1 MLLARHGLSLWS
13 TIRCQLLACTE
24 CVLSC
29 SVTAFS
35 SGDCSIGHCQ
45 GSRWCILGK
54 SGGRPNG
61 ALDVD
66 SPHLDFWQQVINTV
80 QMDIGGAAKLR
91 TIISFDDGGKWL
103 PMVPPDVDSV
113 GAHYPCNKDEGGTGC
128 ALHLF
133 FRGNPEGY
141 PPVYS
146 NANAIGLLLATGWVG
161 PFGTSEVPDKTG
173 ISTFLSRDAGW
184 TWQEIH
190 KGAHTYDMG
199 DHGAII
205 VLAKI
210 HEPTNEV
217 LYSWNEGSNWDKV
230 MLPKGMSISN
240 IVTHPNATSQVFVVI
255 AGDEIVTI
263 DFSTLHERPCQGAD
277 NLQNKDSDY
286 EEWNPRLPM
295 RYFDGSQ
302 KNPRSDCLM
311 GQKVVYTRRKR
322 LSQCFNGRLHEKK
335 VIEHS
340 CSCTEADY
348 ECDVMY
354 ERVMSDTDT
363 IYSPDSLCIWAG
375 EKAVATGELSEAEQQ
390 FGSDLSLLN
399 NQELTLDQVC
409 AKYPGHDSLQV
420 PSGYRKISGD
430 KCGGGVNLGH
440 QVMHCTAEPTHE
452 IPSTS
457 YDDESRE
464 ESAFELSKDEVED
477 GGSSNNVNTVYKD
490 TSSSEAEEYSPDLSE
505 QEEAEPEAEVI
516 TRPNGGSPVSFKQV
530 SSAVCDL
537 QLIELYHPG
546 GSIIPDKN

>member
-1 MLLARHGLSLWS
+1 VSSNQGETFSRIRIQETLKHRGYDLLRGSEFTTLVSIRLGESRVDYGSLYHSDAAGTAWAVS
-13 TIRCQLLACTE
+13 LEHNQHSHLGTAALAT
-24 CVLSC
+24 VK
-29 SVTAFS
+29 
-35 SGDCSIGHCQ
+35 G
-45 GSRWCILGK
+45 
-54 SGGRPNG
+54 
-61 ALDVD
+61 VD
-66 SPHLDFWQQVINTV
+66 GVYLANQVINTV

-190 KGAHTYDMG
+190 KGVHTYDMG

-409 AKYPGHDSLQV
+409 AKYPGHDSFKCLQATARYLV
-420 PSGYRKISGD
+420 IS
-430 KCGGGVNLGH
+430 V
-440 QVMHCTAEPTHE
+440 VV
-452 IPSTS
+452 
-457 YDDESRE
+457 ESI
-464 ESAFELSKDEVED
+464 LDIK
-477 GGSSNNVNTVYKD
+477 
-490 TSSSEAEEYSPDLSE
+490 
-505 QEEAEPEAEVI
+505 
-516 TRPNGGSPVSFKQV
+516 
-530 SSAVCDL
+530 
-537 QLIELYHPG
+537 
-546 GSIIPDKN
+546 